1 MRQHSEYI
9 PLHLHTEYS
18 LLDGSIKI
26 EELVKVAADYRMPA
40 LAITDHGN
48 LFGSIEFYKK
58 ASKAGI
64 KPIIGCEIYV
74 APNSRFDKKG
84 SKEDSNTSK
93 SLAETL
99 VPTGQKVSPKAIS
112 ESAFH
117 LILLAKDKEG
127 YRNLCNLVT
136 RAYTEGFYYKP
147 RVDRELL
154 ERYSKG
160 LIGLTS
166 CLKGEIPYYLGRE
179 MYEEA
184 KKAVI
189 KYIDIFGK
197 ENFFIELQDNGL
209 KEQIKVN
216 SRLIDLSKEFDL
228 RVVATNDCHYLRPED
243 ARAHDVL
250 LCIQTGKT
258 INDPDRL
265 RFESK
270 EFYFKSP
277 QEMKKA
283 FQEIPSAIRA
293 TWEIAERCNVI
304 FDLNAQLLPTFQV
317 EKGISP
323 QMYLKELAVS
333 GLRER
338 LGQTPPPI
346 YSERLSMELDIINRM
361 NYASYFLIVWD
372 FIRFARQRAIPVG
385 PGRGSAAGSLVA
397 YCLGITEIDPIKYN
411 LLFERFLNPERISM
425 PDIDVDFCT
434 NRRPEVIA
442 YVADKYGHDRVSQII
457 TFGTMA
463 AKAAIRDV
471 GRALAMPYAEVDRI
485 AKLIPEGPN
494 VSIDEALRL
503 EPQLKESYETNPK
516 VKDLIDIA
524 RRLEGLCRHA
534 STHAAGVVVSPKPL
548 TDIVPLY
555 KNPTDNTIT
564 TQFDMITIE
573 SLGLLKFD
581 FLGLKTLTVIEKTLK
596 YIKASKGI
604 DLSLKDIS
612 LEDKETYKLLSSGQT
627 TGIFQLESSGMRE
640 LLIKLQPDRFDD
652 LIALVALYRPGPL
665 GSGMVE
671 DFIKSKRGLK
681 PVKYEIPQL
690 KEILSE
696 TYGVI
701 LYQEQVMTIANRLAN
716 FTMGQ
721 ADILR
726 KAMGK
731 KKPEEM
737 EKQKEAFIKGAIANG
752 ISEKKARRLFDL
764 MAFFAEY
771 GFNKSHSAAYAYIA
785 YQTAFLKAHYPVEFM
800 AANLSAD
807 MDKTDK
813 IIRAISECRNM
824 SIRVLPPDI
833 NDSDREFKVIGDAI
847 RFGLEAVKGVGSS
860 AIGHII
866 ETREKDGL
874 FKSFEDFLFRID
886 NKKVNKKVIEG
897 LIKAGAFDS
906 TGIER
911 KEAISMLNRPRTNR
925 PIYNL
930 FEEDSSTSKRLAATL
945 DKEEILRFE
954 KESLGFYI
962 TDHPLASYREV
973 LSKMNYRRIS
983 ELENIPDKT
992 DILTAAV
999 ISNIKKIRTREKAEM
1014 MAYVTVEDEEG
1025 NAEMLIFPDLYKELG
1040 SLIQKDSLISI
1051 RGTVDKTEKGIKI
1064 ISREI
1069 QDLNSVIEDYMNR
1082 GTQKIEDFLGT
1093 PVRIPT
1099 NQKDVQINQIDIFLK
1114 IDKDSMDRRFQQV
1127 KKTGCNPILI
1137 SLKNAIMEYP
1147 GKYPLYLNLE
1157 INGCTVTVRT
1167 DCNVEPNTELI
1178 ERIERIINDA
1188 RVIVR

>member
-1 MRQHSEYI
+1 MLENRCGFDLITSISLIFSMRQHSEYI

-26 EELVKVAADYRMPA
+26 DELVKVASDYRMPA

-48 LFGSIEFYKK
+48 LFGAIEFYKK
-58 ASKAGI
+58 VSKEGI
-64 KPIIGCEIYV
+64 KPVIGCEIYV
-74 APNSRFDKKG
+74 ARGSRFDKKG
-84 SKEDSNTSK
+84 S
-93 SLAETL
+93 
-99 VPTGQKVSPKAIS
+99 S
-112 ESAFH
+112 ESPFH
-117 LILLAKDKEG
+117 LILLAKDNEG
-127 YRNLCNLVT
+127 YRNLCKLVT

-154 ERYSKG
+154 QEHSRG
-160 LIGLTS
+160 LIALSS
-166 CLKGEIPYYLGRE
+166 CLKGEIPYHLGKD
-179 MYEEA
+179 MHEEA
-184 KKAVI
+184 KKAVDR
-189 KYIDIFGK
+189 YIDIFGK
-197 ENFFIELQDNGL
+197 ENFFLEVQDNGL
-209 KEQIKVN
+209 EEQIKVN
-216 SRLIDLSKEFDL
+216 KKLIELSREFEIK
-228 RVVATNDCHYLRPED
+228 VVATNDCHYLRPED

-250 LCIQTGKT
+250 ICIQTGKT
-258 INDPDRL
+258 VNDPDRL

-277 QEMKKA
+277 EEMKRA
-283 FQEIPSAIRA
+283 FQEIPEAIRA
-293 TWEIAERCNVI
+293 TWEIAERCNVV

-317 EKGISP
+317 ENGVSP
-323 QMYLKELAVS
+323 QTYLRELALS

-338 LGQTPPPI
+338 LGNSPPDI
-346 YSERLSMELDIINRM
+346 YSERLSRELDIINRM

-372 FIRFARQRAIPVG
+372 FIRFARERGIPVG

-434 NRRPEVIA
+434 NRRPEVIS
-442 YVADKYGHDRVSQII
+442 YVAEKYGHDRVSQII

-463 AKAAIRDV
+463 ARGAIRDV

-494 VSIDEALRL
+494 VTIDEALRL
-503 EPQLKESYETNPK
+503 EPQLKESYETNPR

-548 TDIVPLY
+548 NDLVPLY

-564 TQFDMITIE
+564 TQFDMTAIE

-581 FLGLKTLTVIEKTLK
+581 FLGLKTLTIIEKTLK
-596 YIKASKGI
+596 HIKASKGV

-612 LEDKETYKLLSSGQT
+612 LEDKETYKLLCSGQT

-640 LLIKLQPDRFDD
+640 LLIKMQPDCFED

-665 GSGMVE
+665 GSGMVD
-671 DFIKSKRGLK
+671 DFIKGKKGLK
-681 PVKYEIPQL
+681 PVRYEIPQL

-701 LYQEQVMTIANRLAN
+701 LYQEQVMRIANKLAN

-737 EKQKEAFIKGAIANG
+737 EKQKEAFIKGAVANG
-752 ISEKKARRLFDL
+752 IPEKKAIRLFDL

-813 IIRAISECRNM
+813 IIKAISECRNM

-833 NDSDREFKVIGDAI
+833 NESDREFKVIGGAI
-847 RFGLEAVKGVGSS
+847 RFGLEAVKGVGTN
-860 AIGHII
+860 AIESII
-866 ETREKDGL
+866 ETREKDGP
-874 FKSFEDFLFRID
+874 FKSFQDFLSRVD
-886 NKKVNKKVIEG
+886 SKKVNKKVIEG
-897 LIKAGAFDS
+897 LIKSGAFDS
-906 TGIER
+906 TGIGR
-911 KEAISMLNRPRTNR
+911 KEALSMLEKPRTDR
-925 PIYNL
+925 PVYNL
-930 FEEDSSTSKRLAATL
+930 FDDKPMKDNEITFASTNT

-962 TDHPLASYREV
+962 TDHPLT
-973 LSKMNYRRIS
+973 NYRGILSRLNYKRIS
-983 ELENIPDKT
+983 ELEDIPDRT
-992 DILTAAV
+992 DVLTAAV
-999 ISNIKKIRTREKAEM
+999 ISNIKRIRTKEKAEI

-1025 NAEMLIFPDLYKELG
+1025 NAEMLVFPDLYKELG

-1051 RGTVDKTEKGIKI
+1051 KGTVDKTEKGIKI

-1069 QDLNSVIEDYMNR
+1069 QDLNSVIESYKNSSLNR
-1082 GTQKIEDFLGT
+1082 LDVFLRMDKET
-1093 PVRIPT
+1093 MDRLLSL
-1099 NQKDVQINQIDIFLK
+1099 KDV
-1114 IDKDSMDRRFQQV
+1114 
-1127 KKTGCNPILI
+1127 
-1137 SLKNAIMEYP
+1137 IMEYP
-1147 GKYPLYLNLE
+1147 GKCPLYLNLE
-1157 INGCTVTVRT
+1157 INGSTVIVRT
-1167 DCNVEPNTELI
+1167 DCNVEPAAELI
-1178 ERIERIINDA
+1178 RRIEGIINDG
-1188 RVIVR
+1188 RVMVR